1 MKTMNTFACRFL
13 SMVAVL
19 LAALTF
25 SVRANAGLVVT
36 LAPSSITDLSNVHVG
51 DMLYFVTRGG
61 TDVAADVAE
70 HLLSPPPVHLFADL
84 DIFDIFTYLGV
95 YGSWSD
101 DLHSDPRLV
110 IWQLQ
115 PNAAGTVTLFN
126 GFSDCNGLPSDTSG
140 CAITNLGATRP
151 ADSNR
156 ITFTIYNVPEPS
168 TLAVFGVG
176 LLALAGLR
184 QRKAKSA

>member
-1 MKTMNTFACRFL
+1 MKTFACRFL

-25 SVRANAGLVVT
+25 SVRANAGLVVY
-36 LAPSSITDLSNVHVG
+36 LAPSSTTDLSNVHVG

-61 TDVAADVAE
+61 TDVATDVAE
-70 HLLSPPPVHLFADL
+70 HLLSPPPVHLFSDL
-84 DIFDIFTYLGV
+84 DIFNIFTYVGLF
-95 YGSWSD
+95 GSWNN
-101 DLHSDPRLV
+101 DLHSDPSLV
-110 IWQLQ
+110 LWQLQ

-126 GFSDCNGLPSDTSG
+126 GFSDCNGLPGDTSG

-156 ITFTIYNVPEPS
+156 ITFTIYSVPEPS
-168 TLAVFGVG
+168 TLAIFGVG
-176 LLALAGLR
+176 LLALAARR
-184 QRKAKSA
+184 QPKAKRA